1 MAVKKLRTIFMRYI
15 LLVACG
21 IILIGAI
28 NIGAYMFCVN
38 TNVIVPT
45 VKIDE
50 EISNASEKLK
60 TSNELDFNDI
70 PFFCE
75 YSLFSEDG
83 NLENSSLET
92 KKAKSFWGI
101 NILNH
106 KDSER
111 PYRYKTIDRGNEIL
125 ILRYRIASQFKNDML
140 RNFFP
145 VADIPVLIIAFI
157 EMIALLIFVSHLFG
171 KYTGGKIRQLLVVT
185 QKIEEHDLDFTV
197 NDSGIFEINE
207 ALKALEHMKNELK
220 KSLMAQWKADK
231 IQQEQI
237 SALAHDLKT
246 PLTILRGNAEL
257 LYDTELMD
265 KQKEC
270 ADYIMNS
277 YEQMYNYVQILI
289 DVTKSKIPLSF
300 SLEQMKIAEILKE
313 AKINVKGLC
322 AVKNITLKWNEDYNT
337 IYILADKEQLLRAIL
352 NIASNAVDYTPDNGN
367 ILFDVYEDI
376 QYFNIAISDTGTG
389 FSPESLKRAKEQF
402 YMGDNSR
409 TSGTHYGMGLYITN
423 TIIKQHNGQLLLDN
437 SVETHGAKVIIQ
449 IPLNTIWK

>member
-1 MAVKKLRTIFMRYI
+1 MGVKKLRTIFMRYI

-21 IILIGAI
+21 IILIGAV
-28 NIGAYMFCVN
+28 NIGTYMFCVN
-38 TNVIVPT
+38 TDVIVPT

-50 EISNASEKLK
+50 EISDASDKLK
-60 TSNELDFNDI
+60 NSKELDFTDV

-75 YSLFSEDG
+75 YSLFSKNG
-83 NLENSSLET
+83 NLEKSSLET
-92 KKAKSFWGI
+92 KTAKSFWNI

-125 ILRYRIASQFKNDML
+125 ILRYRIASQFKNEML
-140 RNFFP
+140 RSFFP

-171 KYTGGKIRQLLVVT
+171 KYTGGKIRKLLIVT
-185 QKIEEHDLDFTV
+185 QKIEEQDLDFTV
-197 NDSGIFEINE
+197 NNSGIFEINE

-246 PLTILRGNAEL
+246 PLTILRGNTEL
-257 LYDTELMD
+257 LYDTELVD

-270 ADYIMNS
+270 ADYIMSS
-277 YEQMYNYVQILI
+277 YEKMYNYVQILI

-300 SLEQMKIAEILKE
+300 SLEQTKIAEILKE
-313 AKINVKGLC
+313 VKVNVKGLC

-337 IYILADKEQLLRAIL
+337 DYILADKEQLLRAVL
-352 NIASNAVDYTPDNGN
+352 NVASNAVDYTPDNGN
-367 ILFDVYEDI
+367 ILFDIYEDI
-376 QYFNIAISDTGTG
+376 QYFNIAVSDTGKG
-389 FSPESLKRAKEQF
+389 FSPEALKRAKEQF

-409 TSGTHYGMGLYITN
+409 TSGIHYGMGLYITN
-423 TIIKQHNGQLLLDN
+423 TIIKQHKGQLLLDN
-437 SVETHGAKVIIQ
+437 SVETHGAKVTIQ
-449 IPLNTIWK
+449 IPLN